1 MRTPRPPLEIE
12 LAAERAGA
20 LGRSGRRLQSA
31 LERLREFDR
40 HADREQPESTLRARL
55 VDTAAEAFWCHIVQ
69 RESLGLTEADRVA
82 TDYGVSRE
90 VLRRVGVYLRR

>member
-31 LERLREFDR
+31 LDRLREFDR
-40 HADREQPESTLRARL
+40 CAGPEQPDSPVRARL
-55 VDTAAEAFWCHIVQ
+55 VDVAAQALWCHIVQ

-82 TDYGVSRE
+82 ADYGVSRE